1 MTLIL
6 LVVITVFISSITW
19 SLNHLNDS
27 FKLVDNFGALK
38 VKVTR
43 EVNIPIN
50 AYLDSSDATLLTE
63 IEKTLQTLISD
74 AQKNIVLSEKARS
87 TLIGLLNNINKSVLV
102 DLRAAGKLD
111 DPQILLI
118 NNENQLAGEIDTV
131 LNYVEQSTQVSV
143 AEKQQYYLTL
153 TQIQLGLQQLSMTR
167 QSYFSSYHSAA
178 LQTMQSYVDELSY
191 HAKHLS
197 SLPALA
203 IYKATDDENDMSD
216 MLGWEN
222 DDETQDDVSIEHIS
236 EIASLIRRY
245 PKELDNAT
253 RFIEQKIAS
262 RQKTSD
268 QMAAMQQQLD
278 QMDASVTQDYE
289 SIEKK
294 LYIIIAIC
302 LILVVIVNSM
312 LLYLNSH
319 LSKIINQTSIYLS
332 LLASGDLRS
341 SFTIETKITEV
352 NQLKS
357 TLVHLKDYF
366 NQLITDIHQET
377 ATLDHCQK
385 TVIEGNQTME
395 RIVTEQKQL
404 NSQSSIQMQELS
416 QSFQDVAR
424 TTVETRNETTAAQD
438 NIKNGVQQMQKSRD
452 QVHELTSIMDRTAE
466 ALMALQ
472 GDAKAISGVLGVIQ
486 GFAEQTNLLALNAAI
501 EAARA
506 GEHGRGFAVVAD
518 EVRNL
523 ASHTASSADEI
534 QALVEKLNSAT
545 SETISLMSNQQ
556 ASAMQTTQAV
566 EEVNY
571 VFSSIYD
578 AIVGIHEKSTLIA
591 SAAEQQ
597 SAVAVSVSNGIAQ
610 TVDSANITLQEAQK
624 NKASANELICVSENL
639 QDLVKRFSVN

>member
-566 EEVNY
+566 EEVNH

-610 TVDSANITLQEAQK
+610 TVDSANITQQEAQK